1 MKISQIRAEPAL
13 ASLEKPAL
21 KITLTLDDGTSG
33 SGTVAPGIS
42 PAGHESV
49 ALPHAPGKEGG
60 PFPLPPE
67 QIPSLVDTEIAPC
80 LCGRS
85 FETLDALDRYLIELD
100 GTRERSR
107 FGAQVLLGISLAFA
121 RAAAARSGVPL
132 YSWLNPAGAEVYL
145 PVPMVNVFSGGAV
158 GERTLDFQNIAV
170 VALGAESFAQ
180 AYQWAMAVQRA
191 VAEEAS
197 SPLSVALD
205 GGFLTRGRKHEH
217 IFEML
222 LTAVEQ
228 CGLRPGEDVA
238 LAINA
243 AANHFHGRRLYHLKN
258 ELQILD
264 AGRLTDLYK
273 RWITHYPLVAIAD
286 GCSEDDWQG
295 WKILTEELGDT
306 VWLIGGDL
314 IATQPFRMRQAV
326 KVAVGNAVS
335 LNPAQVGTLSETLE
349 VAAIARTA
357 GYRRVAAARSMET
370 PDVAIADLAIAA
382 GTHAV
387 NFGAL
392 QHPEHLAKYHRMI
405 EIEKELGE
413 TAGFLGRAPFFA
425 RPPAGKLRR
434 TRD

>member
-1 MKISQIRAEPAL
+1 MKISQIRTEPAL
-13 ASLEKPAL
+13 DSLEKPAL

-42 PAGHESV
+42 PGGHESV
-49 ALPHAPGKEGG
+49 ALPHAPGKKDG
-60 PFPLPPE
+60 PSPLPPE

-107 FGAQVLLGISLAFA
+107 LGAQVLLGLSLAFA
-121 RAAAARSGVPL
+121 RAAAARAAVPL
-132 YSWLNPAGAEVYL
+132 YHWLNPTGGQMHL
-145 PVPMVNVFSGGAV
+145 PVPIVNVFSGGAV

-170 VALGAESFAQ
+170 VPLGAETFAQ
-180 AYQWAMAVQRA
+180 AYQWATAVHRV
-191 VAEEAS
+191 VAEHAS
-197 SPLSVALD
+197 TPLSVALD
-205 GGFLTRGRKHEH
+205 GGFQTRGLKHEQ
-217 IFEML
+217 IFEIL
-222 LTAVEQ
+222 LTATEQ

-238 LAINA
+238 LAIDA
-243 AANHFHGRRLYHLKN
+243 AANHFHGRRLYHLKT

-273 RWITHYPLVAIAD
+273 RWITHYPLVALED

-295 WKILTEELGDT
+295 WKILTEELGGT

-314 IATQPFRMRQAV
+314 IATQPYRMRQAV

-335 LNPAQVGTLSETLE
+335 LKPGQVGTLSETLE

-357 GYRRVAAARSMET
+357 GYRRVAAARSVEV
-370 PDVAIADLAIAA
+370 PDTTIADLAIAA
-382 GTHAV
+382 GAQAV
-387 NFGAL
+387 NFGAF
-392 QHPEHLAKYHRMI
+392 QHPAHLAKYRRMI

-413 TAGFLGRAPFFA
+413 AAGFIGRAAFFA
-425 RPPAGKLRR
+425 RRRAGDLHR